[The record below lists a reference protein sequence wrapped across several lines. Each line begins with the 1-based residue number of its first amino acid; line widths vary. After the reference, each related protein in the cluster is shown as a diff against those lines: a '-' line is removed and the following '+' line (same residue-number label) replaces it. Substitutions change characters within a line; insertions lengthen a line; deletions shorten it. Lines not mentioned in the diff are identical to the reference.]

1 MCDSKTE
8 RHQSKIYTQ
17 VSLMPYYHA
26 CHGKTPLCLYLWP
39 TVCIDSVQ
47 VLGLPLFVFSPLSAS
62 WTGKDAS
69 YQPTDRIT
77 ASLYIQTLV
86 THFSWYIFFF
96 FFYRWAESS
105 AHLSSGAQLAK
116 HRWQARCSCR
126 LLCWYHGDQLWS
138 IFVCGHL
145 PGTMQTSQWDVHW

>member
-1 MCDSKTE
+1 MFNNFQHGSHLWLVRVEAESFLSDGRPVYRTIPGSLTHSSLAVSHDHQFSNKVFWGICVTIQRDMMCDSKTE

-26 CHGKTPLCLYLWP
+26 CHGKTPLCLYLRP

-86 THFSWYIFFF
+86 THFS
-96 FFYRWAESS
+96 
-105 AHLSSGAQLAK
+105 
-116 HRWQARCSCR
+116 
-126 LLCWYHGDQLWS
+126 
-138 IFVCGHL
+138 
-145 PGTMQTSQWDVHW
+145 